1 MRPQTVDYRELLRES
16 DIQSAVAFF
25 RISFSISMRCIRFL
39 ISLSSVCSGV
49 TGSTDVFFPDAA
61 DVTILPTG

>member
-16 DIQSAVAFF
+16 DIKSAVAFF
-25 RISFSISMRCIRFL
+25 RISFSISRRCMRFL

-49 TGSTDVFFPDAA
+49 KGNPGGIFPRRSIRNDF
-61 DVTILPTG
+61 T